1 MEKFVYIFLV
11 RNAYLLFLFIFK
23 VQMKISRFC
32 SKFHYYC
39 ADENEFASFLVSE
52 LRVSK
57 DWVNG
62 RWQDVKDAAS
72 ISERLLTAKNL
83 DNIVEESNI
92 MSQGTVRHGTCAV
105 PRMAKDPRIDESS
118 GQVNKS
124 SESGHRTND
133 DSHQKNT
140 QSGLSRSF
148 LGEQLDIYRDKENK
162 SAREVIT
169 SNGVKWKV
177 SRKRH
182 REVDASVSAR
192 SEKLQVIGRRD
203 PMSTLAMDHLQG
215 REIPSSDSIQSNKKK
230 ESRKGEMKRSQPG
243 HHEQSKPINGTP
255 VNGSLFSPVSLASLV
270 MSR

>member
-1 MEKFVYIFLV
+1 M
-11 RNAYLLFLFIFK
+11 
-23 VQMKISRFC
+23 
-32 SKFHYYC
+32 
-39 ADENEFASFLVSE
+39 
-52 LRVSK
+52 
-57 DWVNG
+57 NG
-62 RWQDVKDAAS
+62 RWLDVKNAAS
-72 ISERLLTAKNL
+72 ISERLLIAKDL
-83 DNIVEESNI
+83 DNIVEESKTV
-92 MSQGTVRHGTCAV
+92 SQGTVRHGTCAV
-105 PRMAKDPRIDESS
+105 QSMLRMTKDPRVDESS

-124 SESGHRTND
+124 FESGHRTID

-182 REVDASVSAR
+182 REVNASVPAR
-192 SEKLQVIGRRD
+192 SEKLLVIGRRD

-215 REIPSSDSIQSNKKK
+215 REIPSSDIIQSNKKK
-230 ESRKGEMKRSQPG
+230 ESRKAEMKRSQPG

-255 VNGSLFSPVSLASLV
+255 VNGSLFSSVSLASLV